1 MGKAGKA
8 LKQVMTAYSISQ
20 NQLAEAME
28 IDRSNISRWSSETRD
43 PGSETLLEIRQ
54 GLRKINPQAAEDFI
68 QLFLAEPNG
77 ATE

>member
-43 PGSETLLEIRQ
+43 PGAETLLEIRR
-54 GLRKINPQAAEDFI
+54 GLRKINPQAAKDFI
-68 QLFLAEPNG
+68 KLFLAESNG

>member
-1 MGKAGKA
+1 MGKEGKA
-8 LKQVMTAYSISQ
+8 LKQVMKAYSISQ
-20 NQLAEAME
+20 NQLAEMME

-43 PGSETLLEIRQ
+43 PGAETLLEIRR

-68 QLFLAEPNG
+68 KFFLAEPDE

>member
-43 PGSETLLEIRQ
+43 PGAETLLEIR
-54 GLRKINPQAAEDFI
+54 REDSVRSILKQQKTLSNSF
-68 QLFLAEPNG
+68 
-77 ATE
+77 